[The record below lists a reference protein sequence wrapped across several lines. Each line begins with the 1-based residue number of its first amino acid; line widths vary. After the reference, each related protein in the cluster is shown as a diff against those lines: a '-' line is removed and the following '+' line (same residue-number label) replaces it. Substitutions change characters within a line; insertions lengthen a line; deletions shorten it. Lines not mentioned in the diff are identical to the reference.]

1 MERKGII
8 LAGGTGS
15 RLFPITMAVSKQLLP
30 VYDKP
35 MIYYPLSTLMLA
47 GIREYLIISNPHYL
61 DFYKKLLGDGSNLGI
76 NIEYA
81 PQERPDGI
89 AQALIIAEKY
99 LAGAPLVLILGD
111 NLFHGSD
118 LISKLEKANSQNEGA
133 TIFAYP
139 VSNPTRYGIVE
150 IDKKGLP
157 ISIQEKPSTPKSRY
171 AITGMYFYDNT
182 AIKKAKSLKPSRRG
196 ELEIT
201 NINEMY
207 LKESK
212 LNLQIMGRGMA
223 WLDTGTLDSLDEA
236 SSYIRTL
243 EKRQGLKIGSPEEA
257 AWRKGW
263 IKDNKLEELGNAL
276 ISSNYGKYL
285 LDLLNIG

>member
-89 AQALIIAEKY
+89 AQALIIGEKY

-150 IDKKGLP
+150 IDKKGMP
-157 ISIQEKPSTPKSRY
+157 ITIQEKPSIPKSRY
-171 AITGMYFYDNT
+171 AITGMYFYDNS

-196 ELEIT
+196 EL
-201 NINEMY
+201 NNRY
-207 LKESK
+207 
-212 LNLQIMGRGMA
+212 
-223 WLDTGTLDSLDEA
+223 
-236 SSYIRTL
+236 
-243 EKRQGLKIGSPEEA
+243 
-257 AWRKGW
+257 
-263 IKDNKLEELGNAL
+263 
-276 ISSNYGKYL
+276 
-285 LDLLNIG
+285 